1 MNRFMK
7 AAHIKETPD
16 GSYRVQSIQEHCQN
30 VALLAESF
38 ASVFGAESIAR
49 YTGLLHD
56 IGKYS
61 DAFQRRINGSSEQ
74 VDHSTAGAQV
84 AWQSGTRAGQ
94 FAAFCIGGHHAGLPD
109 LGTKF
114 SDVSDGTL
122 LGKLRRNPEPFAE
135 YKDELSIESPSV
147 PVWATEDVNAAYYFI
162 KMLFSCL
169 VDADYL
175 DTEAFMSDGT
185 VSRATGESIQALPGK
200 LDSYIA
206 PWKTPSSELNLKRSL
221 IMESAVS
228 HAEESKGLFS
238 LTVPTGGGKTITS
251 MAFALRHALMH
262 DMHRIIYVIPYTSI
276 IEQTQRIF
284 ENIFGEEN
292 VVAHYS
298 GIEFSHSESEMADR
312 RYLATENWDAPII
325 LTTSVQFFESIYGNR
340 TSKCRKLHNIANSVI
355 IFDEAQ
361 MLPVPFMR
369 PCVLAISQLVQHFG
383 CSAVLCTATQPALN
397 PILSEYAPK
406 LLVKELCPDAL
417 FIDPVFSRVTYKQL
431 GKLSDNKLVSRIE
444 QTPQVLCIVNSRRQ
458 AQNLYWS
465 LPKDGRFHLSTT
477 MTPSHRKQTLDIIR
491 KRLQAG
497 EKCRVISTSLI
508 EAGVDIDFPVVYRA
522 LAGLDSILQAGGRCN
537 REGKRDREDS
547 IVYVFESEQKTP
559 EMIGQNCTAA
569 QWTMSRQSN
578 IASKE
583 AISDYFDFLLYTLK
597 SKGSLD
603 QKEIEKKMKQFAFA
617 TIAREFKL
625 ITGAEYTVYIPCPE
639 SERLLKA
646 LTDVGPTRWL
656 LRKLG
661 QYTVNVYEKQF
672 NSMAEEGAIE
682 QIAENAGILRDSSRY
697 SKEIGLSL

>member
-1 MNRFMK
+1 M
-7 AAHIKETPD
+7 
-16 GSYRVQSIQEHCQN
+16 
-30 VALLAESF
+30 
-38 ASVFGAESIAR
+38 
-49 YTGLLHD
+49 
-56 IGKYS
+56 
-61 DAFQRRINGSSEQ
+61 
-74 VDHSTAGAQV
+74 
-84 AWQSGTRAGQ
+84 
-94 FAAFCIGGHHAGLPD
+94 
-109 LGTKF
+109 
-114 SDVSDGTL
+114 
-122 LGKLRRNPEPFAE
+122 
-135 YKDELSIESPSV
+135 
-147 PVWATEDVNAAYYFI
+147 WATENANATYYFI

-175 DTEAFMSDGT
+175 DTEAFMSDGA
-185 VSRATGESIQALPGK
+185 VSRVIGESIRALSGK

-206 PWKTPSSELNLKRSL
+206 PWKNPSSELNLKRSH
-221 IMESAVS
+221 IMESVVS
-228 HAEESKGLFS
+228 HAEEDRGLFS

-251 MAFALRHALMH
+251 MVFALRHALMH

-340 TSKCRKLHNIANSVI
+340 TSKCRKLHNIANSVV

-397 PILSEYAPK
+397 PILSEYAPE
-406 LLVKELCPDAL
+406 LQVKELCPDLL
-417 FIDPVFSRVTYKQL
+417 FIDPVFSRVNYRQL
-431 GKLSDNKLVSRIE
+431 GRLPDDELASRIKK
-444 QTPQVLCIVNSRRQ
+444 TPQVLCIVNSRRQ

-465 LPKDGRFHLSTT
+465 LPEDGRFHLSTT
-477 MTPSHRKQTLDIIR
+477 MTPSHRKQTLDTIR
-491 KRLQAG
+491 KRLQTG

-537 REGKRDREDS
+537 REGKRDRES
-547 IVYVFESEQKTP
+547 STVYVFESEQKVP

-569 QWTMSRQSN
+569 QRTMNRQLDIS
-578 IASKE
+578 SKE
-583 AISDYFDFLLYTLK
+583 AISDYFGFLLYALK
-597 SKGSLD
+597 SKTSLD
-603 QKEIEKKMKQFAFA
+603 QKGIEQKMQQLAFA

-625 ITGAEYTVYIPCPE
+625 ITGAEYTVYISCPE
-639 SERLLKA
+639 SEPLLKA
-646 LTDVGPTRWL
+646 LTDGMPTRGL

-661 QYTVNVYEKQF
+661 QYAVNVYEKQF
-672 NSMAEEGAIE
+672 NSMVEEGAVE
-682 QIAENAGILRDSSRY
+682 QIAENAGILQDRSRY
-697 SKEIGLSL
+697 SRETGLSL